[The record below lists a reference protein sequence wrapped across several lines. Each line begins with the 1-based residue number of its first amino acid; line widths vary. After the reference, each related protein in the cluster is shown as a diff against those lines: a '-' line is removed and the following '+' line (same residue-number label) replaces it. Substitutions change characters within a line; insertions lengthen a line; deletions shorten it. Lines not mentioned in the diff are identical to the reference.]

1 MTQTRHLVSLSVLLF
16 GSCHLILFVSST
28 NSIQIVR
35 RQCTLAVVTNM
46 SYEQNQYKNCKSSS
60 EACFGRKRCRKH
72 HMQFLSQEMDH
83 NSIHGPPH
91 KSKPPPLVRT
101 RGPIFTGNRLFSS
114 TSYFLAKGLSFI
126 TITSQLLSPHLHI
139 NILSQTAPLKFNLIT
154 PISYFLSVLISI
166 IIIGPESDH
175 SLP

>member
-1 MTQTRHLVSLSVLLF
+1 MLC

-35 RQCTLAVVTNM
+35 RQCSLAVVTNM
-46 SYEQNQYKNCKSSS
+46 SYEQNQYKNYKSSS
-60 EACFGRKRCRKH
+60 EACFDRKRRRKH
-72 HMQFLSQEMDH
+72 QMHFLSQEMDH

-114 TSYFLAKGLSFI
+114 TSYVIATGYFHQHHIYWQQVFFFIHLSHIFTGSKKSLRLTVPKSTQEYSI
-126 TITSQLLSPHLHI
+126 TNSTTL
-139 NILSQTAPLKFNLIT
+139 
-154 PISYFLSVLISI
+154 V
-166 IIIGPESDH
+166 
-175 SLP
+175 